1 LVVPVDGD
9 RVFCL
14 SPGTAYPQLG
24 SWIRG
29 GLSLGRKKEFRQ
41 EIVQHAN
48 SLKSKDLYSS
58 LVYETHQK
66 FVPEK
71 AMAEIVSAKA
81 YSTITK
87 TAEIRQNEELVVPV
101 INGRFNHHKKTFS
114 DTGLKK
120 VNIKVYS
127 FDEIELFEKTG
138 LQGLQNS
145 RICRIIEQSYLQD
158 GLLPS
163 RIVSLLTN
171 LSEKTIRERLKT
183 FWNQGIKLPL
193 WGMKKEF
200 RSPGHRFRSS
210 VAISRYL
217 RGEKVGEVLKSLYL
231 SRREFREIQL
241 EFVRVKNLYGKTSA
255 EKIAKQVGCDEEKV
269 AEYQELL
276 EKEDI
281 SPWFRQVE
289 RDFVYREP
297 PRGQGWE
304 ALAEDLETNHNW
316 SSAKIQAYFELLEN
330 YQRTGVSQHPDN
342 TIVYYAISDREPAGK
357 ALVECQKV
365 PVALSYYTPEELEQF
380 DGCSTNS
387 LKWERILRYTTEA
400 KGQGALLNQADLVFL
415 LGVHSSVIQRLMKK
429 NKEVF
434 LPTRGNYM
442 DIGPGI
448 SHGEKIIELYI
459 QGYTETKIKYKTG
472 HSYESI
478 ENYIKTFSIL
488 VGLLERDLPLPLIR
502 QVMGKS
508 MNLVK
513 RYKALYDK
521 YNTEEYSFF
530 FNHLR
535 RIFERT
541 ELKKKFN
548 SREV

>member
-1 LVVPVDGD
+1 M
-9 RVFCL
+9 
-14 SPGTAYPQLG
+14 
-24 SWIRG
+24 
-29 GLSLGRKKEFRQ
+29 GRIKEFRQ
-41 EIVQHAN
+41 EVFQHVK

-58 LVYETHQK
+58 LAYETHQK

-71 AMAEIVSAKA
+71 AMAEIVAAKA
-81 YSTITK
+81 YSTITR

-101 INGRFNHHKKTFS
+101 IDGRHNHQKKTFS
-114 DTGLKK
+114 DTDLKK

-127 FDEIELFEKTG
+127 FDEIELFERTG
-138 LQGLQNS
+138 LQGLQNN
-145 RICRIIEQSYLQD
+145 RICRIIEQGYLQD
-158 GLLPS
+158 GLFS
-163 RIVSLLTN
+163 TRMVSLLTN

-183 FWNQGIKLPL
+183 IWSQGIKLPL
-193 WGMKKEF
+193 CGMKKEF
-200 RSPGHRFRSS
+200 RSPDHKFRSTK
-210 VAISRYL
+210 AISHYL
-217 RGEKVGEVLKSLYL
+217 RGEKVGDVLKSLYL

-241 EFVRVKNLYGKTSA
+241 EFVRVKNLYGKTSTD
-255 EKIAKQVGCDEEKV
+255 KIAKQVGCDEEKV

-276 EKEDI
+276 EKEEI

-289 RDFVYREP
+289 KDFVYREP

-330 YQRTGVSQHPDN
+330 YQRTGVSKHPDN
-342 TIVYYAISDREPAGK
+342 TIIYYAVSNSEPAGK
-357 ALVECQKV
+357 ALAECQKV
-365 PVALSYYTPEELEQF
+365 PVVLSYYPPEELEQF
-380 DGCSTNS
+380 DGCSTSS

-400 KGQGALLNQADLVFL
+400 KAQGALLNQADLVFL
-415 LGVHSSVIQRLMKK
+415 LGVHSSVIQRLMKE

-478 ENYIKTFSIL
+478 ESYINTFSIL
-488 VGLLERDLPLPLIR
+488 VGLLDRDLPLPLIR

-508 MNLVK
+508 MKLIK
-513 RYKALYDK
+513 KYKALYDK

-535 RIFERT
+535 KIFERT
-541 ELKKKFN
+541 ELKKKFKP
-548 SREV
+548 REVE